1 MTNKEL
7 RFQLLKLVWPT
18 GPEARSADPD
28 FYMAKVERLEQWL
41 MDAGHP
47 ETDPDEAPKRPRGRP
62 RKRDPHSADTSLDLN
77 NHT

>member
-1 MTNKEL
+1 MTRTEL
-7 RFQLLKLVWPT
+7 RFALLKMVWPT
-18 GPEARSADPD
+18 GEAARGADPAH
-28 FYMAKVERLEQWL
+28 YQAKVEELEQWL

-77 NHT
+77 NTA